1 MSLVNGNIRT
11 VTVSWVGDARFTG
24 VTSTGETA
32 SIDSDGPT
40 APGPMH
46 LLLMA
51 LAGCTGAD
59 VVAIAE
65 KMRVELTRFEVEVS
79 GTRREEFPRRYVA
92 IHLIF
97 RMTGDGLTENKA
109 RRAIDLSLS
118 TYCSVVGSLSP
129 DIPIT
134 YDLELS
140 GQ

>member
-1 MSLVNGNIRT
+1 VNANIRT
-11 VTVSWVGDARFTG
+11 VTVSWVGDARFEG
-24 VTSTGETA
+24 ITSTGES
-32 SIDSDGPT
+32 SIIDADGPT

-65 KMRVELTRFEVEVS
+65 KMRVDLTRFEVEVS
-79 GTRREEFPRRYVA
+79 GTRREEYPKRFIA

-97 RMTGDGLTENKA
+97 RMAGEGITEAKA

-118 TYCSVVGSLSP
+118 TYCSVVASLAP
-129 DIPIT
+129 DIPIS
-134 YDLELS
+134 YDLELPGS
-140 GQ
+140 